1 VTVVRRYKKNM
12 MKDNRIEIMQ
22 IDKGLWAATFE
33 DQKSVSMGS
42 GMSISYTVTV
52 MGTSKSM
59 VEEKLL
65 IGLMELQLTVEDEVQ
80 NMDI

>member
-1 VTVVRRYKKNM
+1 

-33 DQKSVSMGS
+33 DQKAVSMGS